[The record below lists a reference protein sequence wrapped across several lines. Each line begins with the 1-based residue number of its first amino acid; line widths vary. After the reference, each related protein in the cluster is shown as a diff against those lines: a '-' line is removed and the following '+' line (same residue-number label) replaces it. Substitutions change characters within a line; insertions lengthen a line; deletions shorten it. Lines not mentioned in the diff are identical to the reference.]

1 MPLPMPRAS
10 SKLKPSILHII
21 RNPQLTYPPC
31 HLRKENLLAE
41 RTLAVYT
48 SPYIFE
54 HICISCS
61 SGFAPG
67 RLHSTVVHYVCYG
80 ITLITYRRLAA
91 FH

>member
-1 MPLPMPRAS
+1 MPPHAS
-10 SKLKPSILHII
+10 SKLKPSIPHIL
-21 RNPQLTYPPC
+21 RNPQLTYSLC

-41 RTLAVYT
+41 PTLAVYT
-48 SPYIFE
+48 PLYIFE

-61 SGFAPG
+61 VGIASGRP
-67 RLHSTVVHYVCYG
+67 HSTVAHYVCYG